1 MTLEGPRLLD
11 KILDGFSATMGTE
24 PSSFP
29 ATYVG
34 DNWVALE
41 NGLAPTFVNRS
52 YYDLSGYNLKNLT
65 AFMQGVNIQE
75 AWGPRGTA
83 GCFVVDLI
91 TKEYLPDGNLMAA
104 YVYPTLAVP
113 FPIKDLPGFPE
124 SNFDMDQVVYGRTR
138 EYVAAALDAEGDIT
152 SAANLYSVTNFGTG
166 SAFAGDKLYLTRLVY
181 IDAAAAGDST
191 VQIPPCDYATAVLV
205 AKEKD
210 LPYLMRL
217 KRSFELSTGP

>member
-11 KILDGFSATMGTE
+11 KILDGFSATMGAE

-29 ATYVG
+29 ATYSG
-34 DNWVALE
+34 DNWVGLE
-41 NGLAPTFVNRS
+41 NALAPTFVNRS
-52 YYDLSGYNLKNLT
+52 YYDLSGYSLKDLT
-65 AFMQGVNIQE
+65 TFIQGVNIQE

-91 TKEYLPDGNLMAA
+91 TKEYLHDGNLMAA
-104 YVYPTLAVP
+104 YVYPTLGVP
-113 FPIKDLPGFPE
+113 FPTKDLPGFPE
-124 SNFDMDQVVYGRTR
+124 SNFDMEQVIYGRTR
-138 EYVAAALDAEGDIT
+138 EYTPAASGTNAT
-152 SAANLYSVTNFGTG
+152 LYSVTNFGTG

-217 KRSFELSTGP
+217 KRSFELATGP

>member
-11 KILDGFSATMGTE
+11 KILDGFSATMGAE

-41 NGLAPTFVNRS
+41 NGVAPTFVNRS

-104 YVYPTLAVP
+104 YIYPTIGVP

-124 SNFDMDQVVYGRTR
+124 SNFDMDQVIYGRTR
-138 EYVAAALDAEGDIT
+138 EYTPAATGT
-152 SAANLYSVTNFGTG
+152 NANLYSVTNFGTG

-181 IDAAAAGDST
+181 IDATAAGET
-191 VQIPPCDYATAVLV
+191 TIQIPPCDYATAVLV

-210 LPYLMRL
+210 LSYLMRL